1 MKIQVEEYI
10 REDGSS
16 PYQVWFE
23 GLDVQAAAKVA
34 VAKVRLQLGN
44 TSNVEW
50 FRGIGECKI
59 DWGPGYRIYLM
70 QDGATLLILLGGSSK
85 KNQQKAIE
93 QALVLRAEYKAR
105 KQSNSQ
111 PGKRSKP
118 HDLDS

>member
-1 MKIQVEEYI
+1 MNIQVEEYI

-16 PYQVWFE
+16 PYQAWFD

-70 QDGATLLILLGGSSK
+70 QDGAALLILLGGSSK
-85 KNQQKAIE
+85 RNQQKSID

-105 KQSNSQ
+105 KTRQLQ
-111 PGKRSKP
+111 VRKEKQAP
-118 HDLDS
+118 

>member
-1 MKIQVEEYI
+1 MSIQVEEYI
-10 REDGSS
+10 RADGSS
-16 PYQVWFE
+16 PYQMWFE

-85 KNQQKAIE
+85 KNQQKAID

-105 KQSNSQ
+105 KQGNPQS
-111 PGKRSKP
+111 GKRSKP
-118 HDLDS
+118 HDLDP